1 MFCKVMLCNVLCS
14 ADMYVCMHACMAV
27 CMYVCTR
34 VCMYVCM
41 YVCMCVCVCMR
52 VCVCI
57 YIYMYVCMRG
67 IHNCIHVDPLQ
78 NITLHNTRALCNIC
92 NVHNVSK
99 SSNCRDECQELSTNR
114 SSLQKHPKSS
124 QLLTST
130 NSV

>member
-1 MFCKVMLCNVLCS
+1 MCYVVQTC
-14 ADMYVCMHACMAV
+14 MYVCMHVWLYV

-41 YVCMCVCVCMR
+41 YVCMCVCVC
-52 VCVCI
+52 VCI
-57 YIYMYVCMRG
+57 YICMYVCMRG